1 MSGFLEEVRA
11 SYDTVAEAYAER
23 VPAPGALD
31 PLSRGV
37 LGAFVEEMAGAGG
50 TVLDVGCGPGKVAG
64 YLAAGGVRVVG
75 LDLSARMVGI
85 ARRAQPEVP
94 FVVGSMTALGV
105 RAGALAGVLAY
116 YSTHHTPPEHLPAV
130 YAEFRRVLAPGGR
143 LMLAG
148 YVGADGDG
156 GGGEGE
162 RLRHTEAYGGLPV
175 SYESHYV
182 PPERIVRLLEAAGL
196 TVTARLVQEVES
208 AKGAKRRVGTFLAV
222 RPPAGTSPRAG

>member
-11 SYDTVAEAYAER
+11 AYDTVAEAYAER

-37 LGAFVEEMAGAGG
+37 LGAFVEEMAEAGG
-50 TVLDVGCGPGKVAG
+50 TVLDAGCGPGKVAG

-75 LDLSARMVGI
+75 VDLSARMVGI

-94 FVVGSMTALGV
+94 FAVGSMTALGV
-105 RAGALAGVLAY
+105 RDGALAGVLAY

-148 YVGADGDG
+148 YVGADGGG

-182 PPERIVRLLEAAGL
+182 PPERIARLLEEAGL
-196 TVTARLVQEVES
+196 TVTARLVQEVET
-208 AKGAKRRVGTFLAV
+208 AKGAKRSVGTFLAV
-222 RPPAGTSPRAG
+222 RPPAGTSPRSG